1 MQNGGENMAK
11 GQKLADKTTT
21 LTVILSAILFMLLT
35 IGLNLYFGQSASNT
49 VRLLLALFMFVPGSE
64 LLWLVD
70 QNEKHNDLVNNWV
83 MLTVFC
89 LAIVMLFTWPMI
101 KHSLIIIVSIL

>member
-1 MQNGGENMAK
+1 MAE
-11 GQKLADKTTT
+11 GQKVADKTTT
-21 LTVILSAILFMLLT
+21 LTVILSSILFMLLT
-35 IGLNLYFGQSASNT
+35 TGLNLYFGHNAST
-49 VRLLLALFMFVPGSE
+49 AVRLLLALFMFVPGGE
-64 LLWLVD
+64 LLWLAD

-101 KHSLIIIVSIL
+101 KHSLIIISIF

>member
-1 MQNGGENMAK
+1 MAK
-11 GQKLADKTTT
+11 GQKVADKTTT

-35 IGLNLYFGQSASNT
+35 TGLNLYFGQNASNT
-49 VRLLLALFMFVPGSE
+49 VRLLLALFMFVSGGE

-83 MLTVFC
+83 LLTVFC